1 MQKDKT
7 NAELGSK
14 VQQHLIKKGV
24 EIPMKSQFEGLTHK
38 EKIENIKTHFTK
50 IMEVLGLDLEDDSLM
65 DTPNRVAKMYMNEIF
80 YGLDYTN
87 FPKCTTVDNKMD
99 YDELV
104 IEKNITCI
112 SNCEH
117 HFVVIDGFC
126 HIGYIP
132 SKKVLGLSKLNRI
145 VDFFAKRPQIQERLT
160 EQIYYALQY
169 ILQTDDIAVVVEG
182 VHYCVKSRGIRDTT
196 SSTITSKM
204 GGKFRDDKNTLRKE
218 FLSLMSK

>member
-7 NAELGSK
+7 NAELGMEVHK
-14 VQQHLIKKGV
+14 HLVEKGV
-24 EIPMKSQFEGLTHK
+24 EIPMKEYFTGQDHSEKIQAIK
-38 EKIENIKTHFTK
+38 EKFTD
-50 IMEVLGLDLEDDSLM
+50 IMQILGLDLDDDSLM

-80 YGLDYTN
+80 YGLDYAN
-87 FPKCTTVDNKMD
+87 FPKCTAVDNKMG

-104 IEKNITCI
+104 IEKDITCI

-132 SKKVLGLSKLNRI
+132 KDKEIGLSKLNRI

-160 EQIYYALQY
+160 EQIYHALCF
-169 ILQTDDIAVVVEG
+169 ILGTEDVAVVVEG

-204 GGKFRDDKNTLRKE
+204 GGKFREDGNDLRKE
-218 FLSLMSK
+218 FLSLITK

>member
-7 NAELGSK
+7 NAELGK
-14 VQQHLIKKGV
+14 QVHAHLVKKGV
-24 EIPMKSQFEGLTHK
+24 EIPMTDNSLVKAEQMDS
-38 EKIENIKTHFTK
+38 IKASFTD
-50 IMEVLGLDLEDDSLM
+50 IMNTLGLDLKDDSLM
-65 DTPNRVAKMYMNEIF
+65 DTPNRVAKMYVNEIF
-80 YGLDYTN
+80 YGLDYAN
-87 FPKCTTVDNKMD
+87 FPKCTTVDNKMK

-126 HIGYIP
+126 HIGYVP
-132 SKKVLGLSKLNRI
+132 GNKVLGLSKLNRI

-169 ILQTDDIAVVVEG
+169 ILQTDDIGVIVEG

-204 GGKFRDDKNTLRKE
+204 GGSFRVGGLRKE
-218 FLSLMSK
+218 FLALSTKK